1 MKPTKSA
8 KAIYWTTT
16 IIIFLLEGVM
26 PALTSQTEL
35 AKEGIRH
42 LGYPEYFGNALV
54 VFKIAGSILLI
65 LPMIPARIKEWT
77 YAGFA
82 FDFIFAAI
90 SHWAVDGFG
99 GQTIFPIIILGILMI
114 SYSYYHKIRKYKLQG
129 NTNLQETGF
138 ALSGI

>member
-1 MKPTKSA
+1 MKPTKSG
-8 KAIYWTTT
+8 KLIYWTTT
-16 IIIFLLEGVM
+16 LIIFLLEGVM

-42 LGYPEYFGNALV
+42 LGYPEFFGNALV

-65 LPMIPARIKEWT
+65 LPIIPARVKEWA

-90 SHWAVDGFG
+90 SHWAVEGFN
-99 GQTIFPIIILGILMI
+99 GQALFPMLVLLILMI
-114 SYSYYHKIRKYKLQG
+114 SYSCYHKIRKQKLQG
-129 NTNLQETGF
+129 NINLRTNDY